1 LLIDIRGTI
10 MTKEKIE
17 ELKYQIEIIEDE
29 LSQIAD
35 YLKEDE
41 DKDEIDNQEQTEKII
56 KRLDELDSQRK
67 ELGDQL
73 NELLDPTA
81 SDRDWK
87 EV

>member
-1 LLIDIRGTI
+1 
-10 MTKEKIE
+10 MTKEEIE
-17 ELKYQIEIIEDE
+17 ELKYQIKIIEDE

-41 DKDEIDNQEQTEKII
+41 DEIDNQEQTEKIL
-56 KRLDELDSQRK
+56 KRLGELESQRI
-67 ELGDQL
+67 ELGSQL

>member
-1 LLIDIRGTI
+1 
-10 MTKEKIE
+10 MTNEEIE
-17 ELKYQIEIIEDE
+17 ELKYQIKIIEDE

-41 DKDEIDNQEQTEKII
+41 DEIDNQEQTEKIL
-56 KRLDELDSQRK
+56 KRLGELESQRI
-67 ELGDQL
+67 ELGSQL